1 MVVDPSITNLLFIV
15 QMLWLLVTPYV
26 FLAYYHYAVKP
37 DLEKIDVK
45 EWEDPEWLLTH
56 I

>member
-1 MVVDPSITNLLFIV
+1 MTIDPILTNILFVI
-15 QMLWLLVTPYV
+15 QMLWLLATPFV
-26 FLAYYHYAVKP
+26 FLAYYHYAVRP
-37 DLEKIDVK
+37 NLEQKDVK